1 MDFPTLLLIAL
12 GLAMDASAV
21 ALSVG
26 FALRRLTFRPV
37 FRLSFHFGLFQALML
52 IIGWAAGKSVH
63 AYIQAYDH
71 WVAFILLAYI
81 GGRMIQ
87 AGLSDQEEEAI
98 VKDPTRGAR
107 LVMLSVATSI
117 DAMAVGL
124 LLALMGVSIWYPSLV
139 IGIVAALCTLLALF
153 VGHCCGAA
161 LGRRMEVVGG
171 SVLIAIGFR
180 ILYQHI
186 YLAA

>member
-1 MDFPTLLLIAL
+1 M
-12 GLAMDASAV
+12 
-21 ALSVG
+21 
-26 FALRRLTFRPV
+26 LRRLPSVLVSRSDGSPSDQYFDYRFISGFFRHSMP
-37 FRLSFHFGLFQALML
+37 

-87 AGLSDQEEEAI
+87 AGLGDQEEEAI

-124 LLALMGVSIWYPSLV
+124 LLALMGVSIWYPEPGDRHRRGTLH
-139 IGIVAALCTLLALF
+139 VARAFRGALLRRRAWPAH
-153 VGHCCGAA
+153 GG
-161 LGRRMEVVGG
+161 GRG